1 MIVVSDELVA
11 AARRLAELRAAA
23 AQIER
28 EEKQIRGL
36 IMEVLGEDD
45 RGITSSGAPV
55 VHVQIQNR
63 RGVNRDKLEAM
74 YPEIFVEVVEET
86 VVRVLKIDL

>member
-11 AARRLAELRAAA
+11 AASRLQELRTAA

-28 EEKQIRGL
+28 EERQVRGL
-36 IMEVLGEDD
+36 IMEALGDD
-45 RGITSSGAPV
+45 VEGITASGARV

-74 YPEIFVEVVEET
+74 YPDVFAEVVEET
-86 VVRVLKIDL
+86 AVRVLKIDL